1 MGIIN
6 HVSGIQAP
14 DCSRSTI
21 KWKNDDDT
29 IICQHIIIK
38 YFWHCHIS
46 LVRFSY
52 WSKFHVS
59 IMTGSG
65 VVTFFVYEGNRK
77 YPHLSFVQ
85 YLETGLS

>member
-6 HVSGIQAP
+6 YVSGIQAP

-38 YFWHCHIS
+38 YFWHCYVS
-46 LVRFSY
+46 LVRFS
-52 WSKFHVS
+52 
-59 IMTGSG
+59 
-65 VVTFFVYEGNRK
+65 
-77 YPHLSFVQ
+77 
-85 YLETGLS
+85 